1 MRSRSELYDILVD
14 ELRIDNAKAIEILD
28 NAFALHDDETK
39 KRDEKKRDEKI
50 KELKEKYVGKL
61 LYIGINSD
69 DSQPTCIFVNDI
81 KEISGLNYFEFVGP
95 YIILEENDYYFY
107 GIEDSPLIISQ
118 NEFNNIEIVN
128 DMGHIG
134 LSKKQFIKQYLYYQL
149 IGKRVENCMN
159 KFIEMIDNERL

>member
-28 NAFALHDDETK
+28 KAFALHDDKT
-39 KRDEKKRDEKI
+39 KKRDEKI

-61 LYIGINSD
+61 LYIDSD
-69 DSQPTCIFVNDI
+69 DKLPTCIFVNDI
-81 KEISGLNYFEFVGP
+81 KERNSLNYFDFVGP
-95 YIILEENDYYFY
+95 HIVLNENEYYFY
-107 GIEDSPLIISQ
+107 GSENSPLIIGQ
-118 NEFNNIEIVN
+118 DEFDKIEVVN
-128 DMGHIG
+128 DMGHIA

-159 KFIEMIDNERL
+159 KFIDECKID